1 MKKITYTKRMMA
13 LALSV
18 IMILV
23 LVPMTAFADGTYTFP
38 SLSQS
43 GNNNSM
49 LRYYLTDENAGDIT
63 VSEERGYVYLE
74 LNVDE
79 GWYFEKWDTY
89 FNGYEDRPI
98 LPDSQV
104 EGSNPVSDEGYYTF
118 FNQNGSMAPF
128 VNSQKYLMIKKAT
141 NFYGDHRV
149 TAVLKPIVTVNA
161 GDGVE
166 YQVTTNHPSHANLA
180 ANQTAV
186 TYGDNATVTYT
197 VDDKYVVTGV
207 SANYGTN
214 YSDNGSA
221 VTVNSIEKPVTITI
235 STKLKQTD
243 TPGGTIIDDSM
254 VTLSDDVFTYNGTE
268 QKPTILVSYHGLPLI
283 ENTDYTVAWPT
294 DCTNAGQKNV
304 TIEFK
309 GNYSGTVQKTFAIN
323 PVEIDTAVV
332 NLSEDCFAY
341 DGTAHQPKVTVTFN
355 GATLREGVDY
365 KVTYLIAVQFQQGK
379 PSKWWGTGETSE
391 DCIAADDHYYAVVE
405 GMGNY
410 YTADKF
416 TLYAPFVIEKATVTE
431 PTVIGKTYNGQNM
444 KADIEDTEIYTVE
457 GNDGGINVGKYDV
470 ILALRDAKNYK
481 WATTDER
488 EVTIK
493 FEIFADTKAPAAEI
507 SIRENKWSSFLNNVT
522 FDLFFN
528 EAQDVTITA
537 GDTDSGIETVAY
549 YLSETKLEF
558 DELNTINDWQE
569 YNGTFQIDAE
579 KRYVIYARVRD
590 YAGNITYINTDG
602 IILDKTAPVVHDIE
616 KGGKYYGMHVF
627 TFRDDLSDLAS
638 LKIDGVETQ
647 YAPGEPSIYITPDNA
662 EHTITVTDKAG
673 NVTKYTITV
682 YKNYTVTYK
691 VDGKILDTQIVG
703 HGTDAILPTVPA
715 KDGFVGKWDG
725 KGKNITADT
734 EIHAVYTAVAELPKP
749 DDTDSPQT
757 GNDSMIWLWMTLLYV
772 SGSAIIMLTVVN
784 RKRRY
789 TAKR

>member
-1 MKKITYTKRMMA
+1 MKKITYTKRMIA
-13 LALSV
+13 LALGV
-18 IMILV
+18 IMILG
-23 LVPMTAFADGTYTFP
+23 LVPMTAFANGTYNFP
-38 SLSQS
+38 SMSQS

-49 LRYYLTDENAGDIT
+49 LRYYLTDENAGGIT
-63 VSEERGYVYLE
+63 ISEKSGYVQLD
-74 LNVDE
+74 LSVDE

-104 EGSNPVSDEGYYTF
+104 EGSNPVNDEGYYTF
-118 FNQNGSMAPF
+118 FNQNGSKAPF
-128 VNSQKYLMIKKAT
+128 VNSQKYLMIKKGT

-161 GDGVE
+161 GEGVE
-166 YQVTTNHPSHANLA
+166 YQITTNHPSHTNLA

-186 TYGDNATVTYT
+186 AYGDNATITYT

-214 YSDNGSA
+214 YSDNGA
-221 VTVNSIEKPVTITI
+221 VVTVNSIVKPVTITI
-235 STKLKQTD
+235 STKLKQTS
-243 TPGGTIIDDSM
+243 TPGGTVIDNAM
-254 VTLSDDVFTYNGTE
+254 VTLADDVFT
-268 QKPTILVSYHGLPLI
+268 
-283 ENTDYTVAWPT
+283 
-294 DCTNAGQKNV
+294 
-304 TIEFK
+304 
-309 GNYSGTVQKTFAIN
+309 
-323 PVEIDTAVV
+323 
-332 NLSEDCFAY
+332 Y

-365 KVTYLIAVQFQQGK
+365 KVTYLRAMKIQQGK
-379 PSKWWGTGETSE
+379 PTKWWGTGETSE

-431 PTVIGKTYNGQNM
+431 PTVTGKTYSGQNM

-457 GNDGGINVGKYDV
+457 VNDGGINVGKYDV
-470 ILALRDAKNYK
+470 ILALRDEKNYK
-481 WATTDER
+481 WATSDER

-507 SIRENKWSSFLNNVT
+507 SIQENKWSSFLNNVT
-522 FDLFFN
+522 FGLFFN

-537 GDTDSGIETVAY
+537 IDADSGIESVAY
-549 YLSETKLEF
+549 YLSETKLEL
-558 DELNTINDWQE
+558 DELDTMNDWQE
-569 YNGTFQIDAE
+569 YNGTFEIDAE
-579 KRYVIYARVRD
+579 RKYVIYARVRD
-590 YAGNITYINTDG
+590 YAGNITYINSDG
-602 IILDKTAPVVHDIE
+602 IILDKTAPVVRDIE
-616 KGGKYYGMHVF
+616 EGGKYYGMHVF
-627 TFRDDLSDLAS
+627 IFHDDLAGLAS

-647 YAPGEPSIYITPDNA
+647 YAPGEPSIYITPDNV

-673 NVTKYTITV
+673 NVTEYTITV

-703 HGTDAILPTVPA
+703 HGKDAVVPTVPA

-725 KGKNITADT
+725 NGKNVTADT
-734 EIHAVYTAVAELPKP
+734 EIHAVYSTVEELPET
-749 DDTDSPQT
+749 DDTHSPQT
-757 GNDSMIWLWMTLLYV
+757 GNDSMIWLWMALLFV
-772 SGSAIIMLTVVN
+772 SGGAITMQMVVD
-784 RKRRY
+784 RKRRH